1 MTARPSRDE
10 LLGRIRELEAEN
22 AALRSARDELLHK
35 EALHREVQEMALLGH
50 WELDLVT
57 DTLYWSDEIYRI
69 FEMPAD
75 QFGATYE
82 AFLETVHPDD
92 RAFVNAAYA
101 SSVKNRTPY
110 DIVHRLLLR
119 DGSLKYVNEK
129 CKTEYGPEGEPV
141 RSVGTVQDITAQMV
155 SEDGFRGI
163 ISRDA
168 RMQETFDTIRELA
181 QHKVPVLIQGESGT
195 GKELVARA
203 IHDEGPRATA
213 PFVPVNCGALPEG
226 LLESELF
233 GHVRGAFTG
242 AIKDKKG
249 RFELADGGTLFLDEV
264 ADLPK
269 MLQVKLLRALQEG
282 TFERVGGEK
291 TIQVDVRL
299 ISAANVSLAQAV
311 QKGDFREDLYYRLK
325 VVPIELPA
333 LRERKTDIALLTQ
346 HFMEKASKEGYRT
359 EGLSKAAL
367 AQMMDYAWPGNVR
380 ELQSMVHYALIK
392 AKGETIRPRHL
403 PAELHAVAAPR
414 SPFDTGQERSVA
426 AAGLD
431 AEPGPAD
438 LAAETFS
445 SLRAGRR
452 NKLDELAVRAALKA
466 ANGNKVRAAK
476 LLGVGRATLYRFLSK
491 HPL

>member
-1 MTARPSRDE
+1 MPGTHNQDDLIR
-10 LLGRIRELEAEN
+10 RIRDLEAEN
-22 AALRSARDELLHK
+22 AELRRTRDELAHR
-35 EALHREVQEMALLGH
+35 EAVHREVQEIALLGH
-50 WELDLVT
+50 WELDLLT

-69 FEMPAD
+69 FDLRPDEFD
-75 QFGATYE
+75 ATYA
-82 AFLETVHPDD
+82 AFLEAIHPDD
-92 RAFVNAAYA
+92 RTFVNSAYA
-101 SSVKNRTPY
+101 SSVKNHTSY
-110 DIVHRLLLR
+110 DIVHRLLLA
-119 DGSLKYVNEK
+119 DGSMKYVNER
-129 CKTEYGPEGEPV
+129 CKTEYGPNGDPA

-155 SEDGFRGI
+155 SGDGFRGI

-181 QHKVPVLIQGESGT
+181 QHKVSVLIQGESGT

-203 IHDEGPRATA
+203 IHDEGPRATR

-299 ISAANVSLAQAV
+299 ISAANVNLAQAV
-311 QKGDFREDLYYRLK
+311 KRGEFREDLYYRLK

-346 HFMEKASKEGYRT
+346 HFMERAAKEGYRT

-380 ELQSMVHYALIK
+380 ELQSMIHYALIK
-392 AKGETIRPRHL
+392 ARGERIQVRHL
-403 PAELHAVAAPR
+403 PPELFASAASG
-414 SPFDTGQERSVA
+414 SPFDKQEKRPVPVDS
-426 AAGLD
+426 LD
-431 AEPGPAD
+431 LEPGPAD
-438 LAAETFS
+438 LAARTFN
-445 SLRAGRR
+445 SLRGGKRSA
-452 NKLDELAVRAALKA
+452 LDEQSVRQAIEAAG
-466 ANGNKVRAAK
+466 GNKVKAAK
-476 LLGVGRATLYRFLSK
+476 LLGVGRATLYRFLGK